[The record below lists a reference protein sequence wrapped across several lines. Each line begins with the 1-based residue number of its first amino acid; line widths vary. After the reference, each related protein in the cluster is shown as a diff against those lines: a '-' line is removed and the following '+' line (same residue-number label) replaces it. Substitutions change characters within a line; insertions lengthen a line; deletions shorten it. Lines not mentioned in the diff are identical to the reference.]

1 MCQLLIDPK
10 LRHALQ
16 TLGVVELRP
25 HQLGAFISIDRGH
38 DILALLPTDSG
49 KSLLFQLP
57 ALLDPPG
64 ALTLV
69 ISPLRALQDDQVTKL
84 QAHSIS
90 TVLLNSDL
98 SEFQHAEILS
108 AFTQTGGILYTTP
121 EQLCRDDVRN
131 ALQCSS
137 LRRVV
142 LDEVHVIAET
152 SDHFRAAYMDL
163 GSFIEAFPQ
172 AQRIALTATAT
183 KQTRKRIIRRFQLRD
198 PDIFAVPMR
207 RNNLHLHVKKIASSA
222 KSLHLTANNLLYRG
236 VENELTE
243 WWEKRSGS
251 AIIYCAT
258 VAETQT
264 LAAWLK
270 SKNWKALCFH
280 GELSQKK
287 RKRVLNKFKTKD
299 RSLVVATTAFGLGI
313 DKPNVRL
320 VIHAG
325 LPLTMD
331 DYVQQIGRAG
341 RDGKKSRCVL
351 FYRPEDFARN
361 KQILLHGASEPERQ
375 SGYLINRL
383 DALRDI
389 VSANCCLWKI
399 IEKYFGEYPHKS
411 CKHCCV
417 CKRHL

>member
-38 DILALLPTDSG
+38 DVLALLPTGSG

-84 QAHSIS
+84 QAHGIS
-90 TVLLNSDL
+90 TALLNSDL
-98 SEFQHAEILS
+98 SESQHAEILS

-121 EQLCRDDVRN
+121 EQLCRDDVRKS
-131 ALQCSS
+131 LQRSS

-142 LDEVHVIAET
+142 LDEAHVIAES

-163 GSFIEAFPQ
+163 GSFGEAFPL

-207 RNNLHLHVKKIASSA
+207 RNNLHLDVKKIASPA
-222 KSLHLTANNLLYRG
+222 KSLHLTTNDLLYRG
-236 VENELTE
+236 VENELME
-243 WWEKRSGS
+243 WWQNRSGS
-251 AIIYCAT
+251 AIVYCAT

-270 SKNWKALCFH
+270 SKNWNALCFH

-325 LPLTMD
+325 LPLTLD

-341 RDGKKSRCVL
+341 RDGKKSRCDTIPSFV
-351 FYRPEDFARN
+351 
-361 KQILLHGASEPERQ
+361 
-375 SGYLINRL
+375 
-383 DALRDI
+383 
-389 VSANCCLWKI
+389 
-399 IEKYFGEYPHKS
+399 
-411 CKHCCV
+411 
-417 CKRHL
+417 

>member
-38 DILALLPTDSG
+38 DVLALLPTGSG

-64 ALTLV
+64 TLTLV

-84 QAHSIS
+84 QAHGIS
-90 TVLLNSDL
+90 TALLNSDL
-98 SEFQHAEILS
+98 SESQHAEILS

-121 EQLCRDDVRN
+121 EQLCRDDVRKV
-131 ALQCSS
+131 LQRSS

-142 LDEVHVIAET
+142 LDEAHVIAEA

-172 AQRIALTATAT
+172 AQRIALTAT

-207 RNNLHLHVKKIASSA
+207 RNNLHLHVKKIASPA
-222 KSLHLTANNLLYRG
+222 KSLHLTANDLLYRG

-243 WWEKRSGS
+243 WWVNRSGS

-287 RKRVLNKFKTKD
+287 RKRVLNKFKTKG

-341 RDGKKSRCVL
+341 RDGKNPAVFCSIVPKTL
-351 FYRPEDFARN
+351 PAIN
-361 KQILLHGASEPERQ
+361 KFCCTEHLNQ
-375 SGYLINRL
+375 
-383 DALRDI
+383 I
-389 VSANCCLWKI
+389 VSRTI
-399 IEKYFGEYPHKS
+399 
-411 CKHCCV
+411 
-417 CKRHL
+417 